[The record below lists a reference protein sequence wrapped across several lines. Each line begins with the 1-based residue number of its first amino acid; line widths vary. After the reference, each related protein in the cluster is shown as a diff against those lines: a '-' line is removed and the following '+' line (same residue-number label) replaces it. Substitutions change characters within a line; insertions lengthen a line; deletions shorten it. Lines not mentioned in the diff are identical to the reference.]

1 MARAR
6 GQTAGVPHGPPS
18 FPTLVP
24 AHMRKTTRCDN
35 NLAAMALP
43 RARRRSSSPPRQHV
57 SPPARRRE
65 SRSAPILEAAREAQ
79 PCFPPTCT
87 RHDVSTEWAQE
98 DPTHK
103 PTRPDGGHAP
113 ESSGSN
119 TSQESDA
126 WRAYYLAMARG
137 VRARRASAA
146 PERAAASARDAPS
159 AATQPASAPV
169 HPWRCSLVGQHSGS
183 FRWQADLFEAL
194 TAEQPGQALSECVT
208 AQLVLPERMHV
219 RIPLIAST
227 KRDTQGEQLLCL
239 RRPGT
244 ESCALEPFHV
254 SGISLSRH
262 WGLMSS
268 MDRVVELSVPGD
280 ETLGNVLL
288 VLDSYDSMQRLAR
301 MVLGREIPDST
312 QQAIDGH

>member
-1 MARAR
+1 
-6 GQTAGVPHGPPS
+6 
-18 FPTLVP
+18 
-24 AHMRKTTRCDN
+24 MRKTTRCDN

-137 VRARRASAA
+137 VRASRASAA

-169 HPWRCSLVGQHSGS
+169 HPWRRSLVGQHSGS

-227 KRDTQGEQLLCL
+227 KRDQHGEQLLCL

-268 MDRVVELSVPGD
+268 TDRVVELSVPGD

-301 MVLGREIPDST
+301 MVLGREIPDSM